1 MPGAIPAQILIVEDN
16 PITRKMVRITL
27 EAEGHQIYEAPD
39 GEAARRFIT
48 SHDIE
53 LILLDLLLPDMHGV
67 DLVGEFRN
75 APNTADTP
83 IICFS
88 GFISRAEESFV
99 ASAGFTDFLI
109 KPVEPSQLA
118 LMVRNYLPRF
128 QGSNVNLG
136 QDRRVLIVEDDPVQ
150 LKLMR
155 LTFEYAGFKIDTA
168 SNGVDALTLA
178 ETFKPDIIVSDIL
191 MPVMDGFQLC
201 YALRQHPMLSR
212 TPLLL
217 ISANYV
223 EASDRVFAQR
233 LGASAYVARDDGLKN
248 IVKSALAIL
257 DSVSAPTASVVDP
270 IELDTERYA
279 RVASQ
284 LERQAGLHTACMQ
297 RVAVQGA
304 ILHELSVVSE
314 TLARRMDF
322 EAAMEDILAHC
333 LDGAG
338 LSKGALY
345 LFKEG
350 QFRLRAHYG
359 LSETLHAAQ
368 DMFEEATLCEQ
379 IAAQDEPLVLPGNSL
394 PAFQTEK
401 LLSRAHAKSALIIP
415 IRSPHESLGVLMMFS
430 SHRDLLENE
439 WYAFGRS
446 LAAQIA
452 QTIILSR
459 TFFTLSESEHRYR
472 MLFEGAN
479 DGIVVTDDTLKIID
493 ANPAL
498 SRLCGLNRED
508 LVGKQADEIL
518 MTETPLPQREQV
530 MAEFKR
536 THLLRGEFPIRTK
549 LGTKRIVQ
557 LSGNRVSEHLTMN
570 IFHDVTEE
578 RMAYELV
585 QRLAYTD
592 MLTNLAN
599 RTSLDAQ
606 LLKSLETA
614 LAQNETM
621 ALLIMDMVDFRVI
634 NDTLGHQNGD
644 LLLVQIAQRLKDALW
659 ETDLVA
665 RLGGDEFAV
674 LLNRIADPQHIDI
687 VILKIEYAL
696 REPFPVAGIMIDVQM
711 TIGVALYPAH
721 GEDVDTLFRHADIAM
736 YAAKARH
743 ESSALYSPELDRTDS
758 KELALIAE
766 LRQAIQ
772 NDQLVLHYQ
781 PVISISTG
789 KPLGLEAL
797 VRWPHPE
804 RGMIFPD
811 QFIPM
816 AEHTGLIHP
825 LTLWV
830 VRSALGQLNQW
841 RLAGYELSMSV
852 NLSVRDLQ
860 RPNIVAQIEEM
871 LAESHVDPAL
881 LTLEITES
889 AMMSDPV
896 AAQKVLHALRAL
908 GIKLSIDDFGIGHA
922 SLAYLKTLPVQKLKI
937 DKSFVMDLK
946 DDGNAAIVLS
956 AIELAHRLNLN
967 VTAEGV
973 EDQHALDQLKLFN
986 CDTAQGYFICRPVPA
1001 GAIDAWL
1008 RHQA

>member
-1 MPGAIPAQILIVEDN
+1 MSGAVPAQILVVEDN
-16 PITRKMVRITL
+16 PITRKMVRLTL
-27 EAEGHQIYEAPD
+27 EAEGHQVYEAPD
-39 GEAARRFIT
+39 GEAARRFLE
-48 SHDIE
+48 SHDVD
-53 LILLDLLLPDMHGV
+53 LVLLDLLLPDVHGV
-67 DLVGEFRN
+67 DLVGELRN
-75 APNTADTP
+75 APKTADTP

-88 GFISRAEESFV
+88 GFISHAEESFV

-118 LMVRNYLPRF
+118 LTVRNYLPRLQVSEN
-128 QGSNVNLG
+128 QGL
-136 QDRRVLIVEDDPVQ
+136 DRCVLIVEDDPVQ

-155 LTFEYAGFKIDTA
+155 LAFEYAGFKINTA
-168 SNGVDALTLA
+168 TNGVDALKLA
-178 ETFKPDIIVSDIL
+178 ESIKPDIIVSDIL
-191 MPVMDGFQLC
+191 MPGMDGFQLC
-201 YALRQHPMLSR
+201 YAVRQHSSLNR

-223 EASDRVFAQR
+223 EASDRVFAER
-233 LGASAYVARDDGLKN
+233 LGASAYIARHDGLKH

-257 DSVSAPTASVVDP
+257 DSVPAPIASALGP

-314 TLARRMDF
+314 TLARSMDF

-350 QFRLRAHYG
+350 QLRLRAHYG
-359 LSETLHAAQ
+359 LSDTLHAAQ
-368 DMFEEATLCEQ
+368 DMFEEVALCEQ
-379 IAAQDEPLVLPGNSL
+379 IAAQDDPLVLPGSGL
-394 PAFQTEK
+394 PASQTEK
-401 LLSRAHAKSALIIP
+401 LLSRAHARSALIIP
-415 IRSPHESLGVLMMFS
+415 IRSPHETLGVLMMFS

-439 WYAFGRS
+439 WYTFGRS

-493 ANPAL
+493 TNPAL
-498 SRLCGLNRED
+498 SRLCGLHRED
-508 LVGKQADEIL
+508 LVGKQADEML
-518 MTETPLPQREQV
+518 MIETASLQRDNLV
-530 MAEFKR
+530 AEFKH
-536 THLLRGEFPIRTK
+536 THILRGEFPIRTK
-549 LGTKRIVQ
+549 LGAERIVQ
-557 LSGNRVSEHLTMN
+557 LSGHQVSEHLIMN

-614 LAQNETM
+614 HVQNETM
-621 ALLIMDMVDFRVI
+621 ALMVMDMVDFRVI

-644 LLLVQIAQRLKDALW
+644 LLLVQIAQRLKTTLW

-674 LLNRIADPQHIDI
+674 LLSRMADPQHIDI
-687 VILKIEYAL
+687 VIHKVEQAM

-721 GEDVDTLFRHADIAM
+721 GEDVDSLFRHADIAM

-743 ESSALYSPELDRTDS
+743 ESSALYSPEFDRTDS

-772 NDQLVLHYQ
+772 NNQLVLHYQ
-781 PVISISTG
+781 PVIAISTG
-789 KPLGLEAL
+789 NPVGMEAL

-830 VRSALGQLNQW
+830 IRSALGQLNQW

-860 RPNIVAQIEEM
+860 RPNIVAQIQEM
-871 LAESHVDPAL
+871 LAESRADPAL

-896 AAQKVLHALRAL
+896 TAQKVLLALRAL

-922 SLAYLKTLPVQKLKI
+922 SLAYLKTLPVQRLKI
-937 DKSFVMDLK
+937 DKTFVMDLS

-973 EDQHALDQLKLFN
+973 EDQHALDQLKVFN
-986 CDTAQGYFICRPVPA
+986 CDTAQGYFICRPVPTD
-1001 GAIDAWL
+1001 AIDVWL
-1008 RHQA
+1008 HQNR